1 MDICIFGIVSHKKF
15 LLRINS
21 LNFKL
26 KQNLEKKKSS
36 DKYAKIVIDFN
47 NLFYQRVIDETEKGL
62 DGLYKGFVKNPF
74 FALHEKVSSLAE
86 KFAYDSTEI
95 YFLAD
100 NPNSVYYKRR
110 ELDSSYKHRR
120 EQTFTTK
127 FLNRAMDFAYLSLK
141 QKSDNYKFA
150 RIKEYEADDLVK
162 PLLEVVKPSY
172 YNNVLLIS
180 NDMDWS
186 RSVSDNVSWYNY
198 REIMT
203 KEAFFKKYKFFPN
216 EHSIKL
222 YKAIHGDE
230 SDSIPNAVPYLPEEC
245 LYHIVSTYSSLDS
258 LWTNVTSDIKIP
270 LNWQVKILNARERI
284 ELSYKLVDFTPLATD
299 RLKDCI
305 VSGKKDDLSF
315 SYLCKIVDS
324 EYKIEK
330 KKEKSTFFQKRI
342 KV

>member
-1 MDICIFGIVSHKKF
+1 MD
-15 LLRINS
+15 
-21 LNFKL
+21 
-26 KQNLEKKKSS
+26 
-36 DKYAKIVIDFN
+36 
-47 NLFYQRVIDETEKGL
+47 
-62 DGLYKGFVKNPF
+62 
-74 FALHEKVSSLAE
+74 
-86 KFAYDSTEI
+86 KFAYDSSEV

-127 FLNRAMDFAYLSLK
+127 FLNRAMDFSYLSLK
-141 QKSDNYKFA
+141 QKSDRYRFA

-162 PLLEVVKPSY
+162 PLLEIIKPSY

-198 REIMT
+198 REIMS
-203 KEAFFKKYKFFPN
+203 KEAFFKKYKFFPS

-245 LYHIVSTYSSLDS
+245 LYHIVSNYESLDN
-258 LWTNVTSDIKIP
+258 LWTNISSDKKIP
-270 LNWQVKILNARERI
+270 LNWQLKILEARDRI
-284 ELSYKLVDFTPLATD
+284 ELSYRLVDFTPLDTET
-299 RLKDCI
+299 LEKCI
-305 VSGKKDDLSF
+305 VKGKRNDLSF
-315 SYLCKIVDS
+315 DYLSKIVDKD
-324 EYKIEK
+324 YKIEK
-330 KKEKSTFFQKRI
+330 KQEKKSFFEKRI